1 MYIIRTRIG
10 MCPQHNVLFERL
22 TVEEHLI
29 FYGLLRGRT
38 AEEVRAESVEMLK
51 SLDLE
56 KKRHSLAHTLSG
68 GMKRKLSIATAFVGQ
83 AKVTAQSGRAQGSKY
98 WEGQIECEKSMTLR
112 WGNAIF
118 FRLARLRL
126 RPLKGFLSWHDALQ
140 GHRLASCLASGTT
153 EKQGLCRARC
163 GGPRTRQD

>member
-83 AKVTAQSGRAQGSKY
+83 AKVTAHQGGHEKANT
-98 WEGQIECEKSMTLR
+98 IEEVR
-112 WGNAIF
+112 
-118 FRLARLRL
+118 
-126 RPLKGFLSWHDALQ
+126 
-140 GHRLASCLASGTT
+140 
-153 EKQGLCRARC
+153 
-163 GGPRTRQD
+163 

>member
-1 MYIIRTRIG
+1 

-83 AKVTAQSGRAQGSKY
+83 AKVTAR
-98 WEGQIECEKSMTLR
+98 
-112 WGNAIF
+112 
-118 FRLARLRL
+118 
-126 RPLKGFLSWHDALQ
+126 Q
-140 GHRLASCLASGTT
+140 GHTCLN
-153 EKQGLCRARC
+153 GLFLFTAGLLYKKCDGLKISPIC
-163 GGPRTRQD
+163 

>member
-1 MYIIRTRIG
+1 

-83 AKVTAQSGRAQGSKY
+83 AKVTAHQVGRKKTNIG
-98 WEGQIECEKSMTLR
+98 E
-112 WGNAIF
+112 
-118 FRLARLRL
+118 AR
-126 RPLKGFLSWHDALQ
+126 
-140 GHRLASCLASGTT
+140 
-153 EKQGLCRARC
+153 
-163 GGPRTRQD
+163 

>member
-1 MYIIRTRIG
+1 MYIARTRIG

-83 AKVTAQSGRAQGSKY
+83 AKVTAQSGRASVYIILVQ
-98 WEGQIECEKSMTLR
+98 CTLDIAT
-112 WGNAIF
+112 G
-118 FRLARLRL
+118 LR
-126 RPLKGFLSWHDALQ
+126 H
-140 GHRLASCLASGTT
+140 
-153 EKQGLCRARC
+153 
-163 GGPRTRQD
+163 GG

>member
-83 AKVTAQSGRAQGSKY
+83 AKVTAR
-98 WEGQIECEKSMTLR
+98 
-112 WGNAIF
+112 
-118 FRLARLRL
+118 
-126 RPLKGFLSWHDALQ
+126 
-140 GHRLASCLASGTT
+140 
-153 EKQGLCRARC
+153 QGLKKANIGEARW
-163 GGPRTRQD
+163 

>member
-1 MYIIRTRIG
+1 MNIIRTRIG

-83 AKVTAQSGRAQGSKY
+83 AKVTARQ
-98 WEGQIECEKSMTLR
+98 
-112 WGNAIF
+112 
-118 FRLARLRL
+118 
-126 RPLKGFLSWHDALQ
+126 
-140 GHRLASCLASGTT
+140 
-153 EKQGLCRARC
+153 
-163 GGPRTRQD
+163 GGPKKANTGEAR

>member
-1 MYIIRTRIG
+1 

-83 AKVTAQSGRAQGSKY
+83 AKVNAHQGGHEKANT
-98 WEGQIECEKSMTLR
+98 IEEVR
-112 WGNAIF
+112 
-118 FRLARLRL
+118 
-126 RPLKGFLSWHDALQ
+126 
-140 GHRLASCLASGTT
+140 
-153 EKQGLCRARC
+153 
-163 GGPRTRQD
+163 